1 MIELLPSPLRRVLA
15 ETPELARALLVGGCV
30 RDWLLGRAVKDFDVE
45 VYGLDYETLVR
56 ALGRWGRA
64 DRVGRSFGVVK
75 LSLAPGLVVD
85 FSLPR
90 RDSKTGPGHRGFA
103 VETDPSLEPGEA
115 ALRRDFTIN
124 ALMFDPRRRVLLD
137 PLGGEAD
144 LRARRLRH
152 TGPRFADDPLR
163 VLRGM
168 QFCGRFRL
176 TPEPATI
183 ALCRQMVPTG
193 AELPAERV
201 REEWFK
207 WATRSE
213 EPGRGLRFLADS
225 GWLVHFPELA
235 ALDGLPQ
242 DPEWHPEGDVLTHLG
257 HCVDALAGL
266 PAWQE
271 AAEPDRLVLMLAV
284 LLHDTGKATCT
295 REETRDG
302 RVRIISPGHEAAGGP
317 LAESFLARLGVPES
331 VVSRIVPLVVNHM
344 AHLAEPTPRSIRR
357 LAARLHP
364 AHIAEL
370 ALVITAD
377 ASGRPPRP
385 PGQPAGARA
394 LLDAAQQ
401 LALAEAG
408 PRPLLLGRH
417 LMAAGLTPGPAF
429 GPLLQEAFEAQLDGD
444 FADAAGAARWLE
456 ARLARGST
464 PY

>member
-1 MIELLPSPLRRVLA
+1 MTELLPPTLRRVLA

-64 DRVGRSFGVVK
+64 DLVGRSFGVVK

-103 VETDPSLEPGEA
+103 VATDPGLEPGEA

-124 ALMFDPRRRVLLD
+124 ALLFDPRRRVLLD
-137 PLGGEAD
+137 PLCGEAD

-176 TPEPATI
+176 TPDAGTL

-193 AELPAERV
+193 PELPVERV

-235 ALDGLPQ
+235 ALEGLPQ
-242 DPEWHPEGDVLTHLG
+242 DPEWHPEGDVLTHTG

-266 PAWQE
+266 PVW
-271 AAEPDRLVLMLAV
+271 
-284 LLHDTGKATCT
+284 
-295 REETRDG
+295 
-302 RVRIISPGHEAAGGP
+302 
-317 LAESFLARLGVPES
+317 
-331 VVSRIVPLVVNHM
+331 
-344 AHLAEPTPRSIRR
+344 
-357 LAARLHP
+357 
-364 AHIAEL
+364 
-370 ALVITAD
+370 
-377 ASGRPPRP
+377 
-385 PGQPAGARA
+385 
-394 LLDAAQQ
+394 
-401 LALAEAG
+401 
-408 PRPLLLGRH
+408 
-417 LMAAGLTPGPAF
+417 
-429 GPLLQEAFEAQLDGD
+429 
-444 FADAAGAARWLE
+444 
-456 ARLARGST
+456 
-464 PY
+464 